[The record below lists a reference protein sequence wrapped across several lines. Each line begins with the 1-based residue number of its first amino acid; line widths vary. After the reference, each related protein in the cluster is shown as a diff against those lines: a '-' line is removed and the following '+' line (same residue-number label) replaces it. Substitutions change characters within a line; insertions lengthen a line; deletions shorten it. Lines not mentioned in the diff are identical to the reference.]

1 MYDDNL
7 FAVDTTGVEEMGG
20 YEVYPAGIYPA
31 MMISASRKEA
41 RNQGNYFLEC
51 VYQFIEGEYAGKK
64 FTSRLNLWNSNAE
77 AVGIAKRELKSLR
90 VALGVSDQDGSTQSF
105 LHKPL
110 LLNIGVKQRTDK
122 PDQAENRLIKI
133 EPYGA
138 VPTTAPAA
146 PQWQPPQPPAG
157 QPVQSGVV
165 SYAAPPAQPVQMPQQ
180 WQPQPAPAPRPT
192 PPAFQPGGATPPWMA
207 GAR

>member
-41 RNQGNYFLEC
+41 KNAGNYFLEC
-51 VYQFIEGEYAGKK
+51 VYQFIEGDYAGRKY
-64 FTSRLNLWNSNAE
+64 TSRLNLWNSNSD
-77 AVGIAKRELKSLR
+77 AVNIAKRELKSLR
-90 VALGVSDQDGSTQSF
+90 VALGVSDHDGSTQSF

-110 LLNIGVKQRTDK
+110 LLTISVKQRRDQPDK
-122 PDQAENRLIKI
+122 AENNLVKI
-133 EPYGA
+133 EAYGSGA
-138 VPTTAPAA
+138 TPAQSPMPQPGFQPPQYAPTQPSAQSVHQQPAPQT
-146 PQWQPPQPPAG
+146 QWQPPQQA
-157 QPVQSGVV
+157 
-165 SYAAPPAQPVQMPQQ
+165 
-180 WQPQPAPAPRPT
+180 QPQPRAAAAPA
-192 PPAFQPGGATPPWMA
+192 FVPGGQTPPWMQ